1 MKIGELARETGVTTQ
16 TIRFYEREGL
26 LPVPARSANG
36 YREYG
41 ESAIDEIHFI
51 QECHAAG
58 FTLKEIRRLKG
69 LDPENT
75 ATCSEMSDLLRR
87 KTEEIDRKIA
97 SLKKVRA
104 RLSELQE
111 QCATK
116 PADDP
121 CPALRQ
127 LIEES

>member
-1 MKIGELARETGVTTQ
+1 MKIGELAHETGVTTQ

-41 ESAIDEIHFI
+41 ESTVDEIRFI
-51 QECHAAG
+51 HGCHAAG

-69 LDPENT
+69 LDPENN
-75 ATCSEMSDLLRR
+75 ATCSEMKELLTD
-87 KTEEIDRKIA
+87 KTEEINRKIA
-97 SLKKVRA
+97 SLRQVRA

-111 QCATK
+111 QCASK
-116 PADDP
+116 LADDP

-127 LIEES
+127 LIEEP